1 MTMRSQ
7 GIGRVVLGSVAD
19 RLVCELDIRL
29 MFLHPAHGTLDE
41 ATVEQHALR
50 ERGELRQ
57 LTRACSM
64 PSSVGV

>member
-1 MTMRSQ
+1 
-7 GIGRVVLGSVAD
+7 
-19 RLVCELDIRL
+19 